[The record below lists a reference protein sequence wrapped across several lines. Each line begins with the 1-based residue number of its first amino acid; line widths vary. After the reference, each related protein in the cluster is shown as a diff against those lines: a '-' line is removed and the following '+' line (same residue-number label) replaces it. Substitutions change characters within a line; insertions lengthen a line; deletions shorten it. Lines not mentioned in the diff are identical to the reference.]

1 MQLTVNTTATFATSS
16 QVPIVHKMP
25 ISIKMFGTL
34 ASVAALM
41 VEDTTTVEGHAFQ
54 MKPVSRQYSRTME
67 FNDG

>member
-1 MQLTVNTTATFATSS
+1 
-16 QVPIVHKMP
+16 
-25 ISIKMFGTL
+25 MFGTL